1 MSYFQAIVLAII
13 QGLTEFLPVSSS
25 GHLVIAQHFFGLQP
39 PVIFD
44 ILVHVGTLGAIVFYF
59 RRELKVFCRPR
70 LFWLLVIGSLP
81 AGIVG
86 LFLQTR
92 IEVLFSSLQLVGV
105 SLALTSLL
113 LFSTKFAGRGKIEL
127 RSLNW
132 SKALIVGFLQALAV
146 LPGISRSGAT
156 ITAGLWC
163 QFKPQTAFHF
173 SFFLAIPAIIGA
185 LILQIP
191 DLIAQPSFFLVQGF
205 LGMVIAG
212 GVGYITLKSL
222 ETILVKAKFWAF
234 GFYCLIAAIILLT

>member
-1 MSYFQAIVLAII
+1 M
-13 QGLTEFLPVSSS
+13 PVSSS